1 MSERLIRRLHAAFAA
16 PADGVS
22 DADLLGR
29 LAAGRDDA
37 AFELLLRRHADLV
50 WRTCRAVCRDHHAAE
65 DAFQAT
71 YLALARKARS
81 IRGAVPGWLYRVAY
95 HAALKTRRAGGVSP
109 RVEWQSLPGRPEAD
123 APGPPEDFAVL
134 HDELARLPEAYRV
147 PILLC
152 HLHGLTQA
160 EAAKQ
165 LGVPLG
171 TVATRV
177 RRGLARLQQRLTR
190 RGVTAPA
197 VALAVAGGS
206 APATLVPVTLRVG
219 IGTVAPSPAVAA
231 LTHGALSA
239 MTFAKLK
246 PFAVAAVLALTAAG
260 GVVLATGG
268 AAPAGGPEP
277 GRPQPEP
284 AKAEPPKWVRQPADY
299 AARKL
304 TLERLKQVV
313 VASHN
318 YLDAHQD
325 RFPQDIRD
333 KDGKPLLS
341 WRVAILPYLGN
352 EYLYSQFKRDEPW
365 DSEHNRKLLGFIP
378 PTFQSAPAVQRSLP
392 LGHTLMQRPTGKGA
406 IHEPG
411 VPVPILGVTDGTSNT
426 LYAVEAGEAVPW
438 TKPADLAY
446 DFDKDFPVP
455 VGPYTDALYVAI
467 ADGSTLRLSPAPD
480 PVTLKQFVSR
490 MGGEVYDMDKL
501 AAPPAKA
508 VSQADKE
515 QEQILRQY
523 LASRRADAALARDE
537 RFAIE
542 AELRK
547 RGGVP
552 ESDFSNLTLDEL
564 MALQESESQR
574 RYLDSKEAERL
585 MAELA
590 KRDKAAADRLKA
602 EFEKKWQALI
612 QKRHAPK
619 PVPKD

>member
-22 DADLLGR
+22 DADLLRR
-29 LAAGRDDA
+29 LTAGRDDA

-50 WRTCRAVCRDHHAAE
+50 WRTCRAVCRDHHTAE

-71 YLALARKARS
+71 FLALARKARS

-95 HAALKTRRAGGVSP
+95 HAVLKARRAGDIGP
-109 RVEWQSLPGRPEAD
+109 RVEWQSLPGHPEAD
-123 APGPPEDFAVL
+123 APGSPEDIALL
-134 HDELARLPEAYRV
+134 HDELARLPDAYRV
-147 PILLC
+147 PVVLC

-197 VALAVAGGS
+197 VALAAAGGS

-219 IGTVAPSPAVAA
+219 LGTATPSPAVAA

-239 MTFAKLK
+239 MSLTKLK
-246 PFAVAAVLALTAAG
+246 LLAAAAVLAATAAG
-260 GVVLATGG
+260 GLMLAPGR
-268 AAPAGGPEP
+268 AAPAGGVEP
-277 GRPQPEP
+277 RRSPQPEP
-284 AKAEPPKWVRQPADY
+284 AKAAPPKWVRQPADL

-304 TLERLKQVV
+304 TLDRLKQIVY
-313 VASHN
+313 ASHE
-318 YLDAHQD
+318 YMDAHGG

-341 WRVAILPYLGN
+341 WRVALLPYLGN
-352 EYLYSQFKRDEPW
+352 EFLYSQFKLNEPW
-365 DSEHNRKLLGFIP
+365 DSEHNRKLLGFLP
-378 PTFQSAPAVQRSLP
+378 PVYQSAAAVQKSLP
-392 LGHTLMQRPTGKGA
+392 FGHTLMQRPTGKGA

-411 VPVPILGVTDGTSNT
+411 VPVAILSITDGTSNT
-426 LYAVEAGEAVPW
+426 VYALEGGEAVPW
-438 TKPADLAY
+438 TKPADLPF
-446 DFDKDFPVP
+446 DLDKDFPVP
-455 VGPYTDALYVAI
+455 VGPYTDAIHIAT
-467 ADGSTLRLSPAPD
+467 ADGATHRLNPAAD
-480 PVTLKQFVSR
+480 PVAVKQLVTR
-490 MGGEVYDMDKL
+490 AWGEVIDDRQLY
-501 AAPPAKA
+501 APPAKA

-515 QEQILRQY
+515 QEQVLRQY
-523 LASRRADAALARDE
+523 LSSRRADAALARDE
-537 RFAIE
+537 RFAVE

-552 ESDFSNLTLDEL
+552 ESDYTNLSLDEL
-564 MALQESESQR
+564 TSLQESESQR
-574 RYLDSKEAERL
+574 RYLDSKEAKRL
-585 MAELA
+585 LAELT
-590 KRDKAAADRLKA
+590 KRDKAAADMLKA
-602 EFEKKWQALI
+602 EFEKKWNALI
-612 QKRHAPK
+612 QKRNAPK
-619 PVPKD
+619 VPKD